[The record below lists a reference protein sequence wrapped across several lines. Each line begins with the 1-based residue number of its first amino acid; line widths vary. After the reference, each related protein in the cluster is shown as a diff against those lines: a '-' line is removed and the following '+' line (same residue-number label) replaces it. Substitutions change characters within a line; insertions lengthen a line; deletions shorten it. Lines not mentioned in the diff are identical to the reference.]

1 MHQPTDRDRFEFV
14 DALRGFALFGVFAA
28 NLLIFSG
35 ITYLNDEQRVMLFAT
50 SFDTVAYT
58 LELFFIENK
67 FMGLFSYLFGMSFW
81 LFLSRAQ
88 ARGAAG
94 IALFYRR
101 IFWLFVIGAVHG
113 WLFWLW
119 DILRFYAFWALF
131 LPLFVRTPP
140 RQLLAMALTAS
151 VLVPAVISG
160 FRVWFPSSPETGAA
174 LNALALETF
183 SRGQYSDVLR
193 VNWRYDWYLTNSLG
207 QLAYQVAI
215 FGRLLLGLYVARTFN
230 FADLAVHR
238 LVLRREFVIAGS
250 LGLIGSVVFAFDL
263 LTGTADGPLRPFV
276 RRLLVE
282 AGHLGMTLACASGL
296 ALAYLNPRWQPAI
309 CRLAPMGRM
318 ALTWYLLQ
326 TALGIF
332 LFYGFAGGPA
342 LMGQVPPLAI
352 AMLAVGGY
360 LVQVWLANLWLRRFR
375 FGPAEWL
382 WRSLT
387 YWRIQPFRSHP
398 HVAQPASL

>member
-1 MHQPTDRDRFEFV
+1 MHQPTDPDRFEFV

-35 ITYLNDEQRVMLFAT
+35 ITYLNDEQRATLFAT

-81 LFLSRAQ
+81 LFLSRVQ
-88 ARGAAG
+88 SRGG
-94 IALFYRR
+94 MALFYRR

-140 RQLLAMALTAS
+140 RRLLAIALTAC

-160 FRVWFPSSPETGAA
+160 VRVWFPSSPETGAA
-174 LNALALETF
+174 LDALALETF

-215 FGRLLLGLYVARTFN
+215 FGRLLLGLYVARTLN
-230 FADLAVHR
+230 FADLGVHR

-250 LGLIGSVVFAFDL
+250 LGLIGTVVFAFDMFA
-263 LTGTADGPLRPFV
+263 GTADGPLRPFV

-282 AGHLGMTLACASGL
+282 AGHLGMTLAYASGL
-296 ALAYLNPRWQPAI
+296 ALAHLNPRWQPMVR
-309 CRLAPMGRM
+309 RLAPMGRM
-318 ALTWYLLQ
+318 ALTWFLLQ
-326 TALGIF
+326 TAFGIF

-342 LMGQVPPLAI
+342 LMGQAPPSAL

-360 LVQVWLANLWLRRFR
+360 LVQVWLAHLWLRRFR

-387 YWRIQPFRSHP
+387 YWRIQPFRAHR